1 MHGHHII
8 IAMNLGIAPTSNSQ
22 STVSRGYKDFKFGMS
37 PDEIEALNLCKP
49 PIIHMKVE
57 SDFYGSECYKVAG
70 KKRDF
75 VFRYVIPSNWT
86 ELNSLGQLKS
96 IYMTLLD
103 NHVRLLELLHEDIKD
118 NDPIEE
124 EEIMKFFNDL
134 MIYLNSIRKLVFSP
148 DEIAEKDQLKNELMA
163 RLKINVA

>member
-1 MHGHHII
+1 M
-8 IAMNLGIAPTSNSQ
+8 A
-22 STVSRGYKDFKFGMS
+22 K
-37 PDEIEALNLCKP
+37 E
-49 PIIHMKVE
+49 
-57 SDFYGSECYKVAG
+57 
-70 KKRDF
+70 
-75 VFRYVIPSNWT
+75 
-86 ELNSLGQLKS
+86 QLKS

-124 EEIMKFFNDL
+124 EELMKFFNDL
-134 MIYLNSIRKLVFSP
+134 MNYLNSIRKLVFSP

>member
-1 MHGHHII
+1 M
-8 IAMNLGIAPTSNSQ
+8 A
-22 STVSRGYKDFKFGMS
+22 K
-37 PDEIEALNLCKP
+37 E
-49 PIIHMKVE
+49 
-57 SDFYGSECYKVAG
+57 
-70 KKRDF
+70 
-75 VFRYVIPSNWT
+75 
-86 ELNSLGQLKS
+86 QLKS

-103 NHVRLLELLHEDIKD
+103 NHVRLLELLHEDIRDK
-118 NDPIEE
+118 DPIDE

>member
-1 MHGHHII
+1 
-8 IAMNLGIAPTSNSQ
+8 
-22 STVSRGYKDFKFGMS
+22 
-37 PDEIEALNLCKP
+37 
-49 PIIHMKVE
+49 
-57 SDFYGSECYKVAG
+57 
-70 KKRDF
+70 
-75 VFRYVIPSNWT
+75 
-86 ELNSLGQLKS
+86 
-96 IYMTLLD
+96 MTLLD

-124 EEIMKFFNDL
+124 EELMKFFNDL

>member
-1 MHGHHII
+1 M
-8 IAMNLGIAPTSNSQ
+8 A
-22 STVSRGYKDFKFGMS
+22 K
-37 PDEIEALNLCKP
+37 E
-49 PIIHMKVE
+49 
-57 SDFYGSECYKVAG
+57 
-70 KKRDF
+70 
-75 VFRYVIPSNWT
+75 
-86 ELNSLGQLKS
+86 QLKS
-96 IYMTLLD
+96 IYMILLD

-118 NDPIEE
+118 KGPIEE